1 MKRRTKIIW
10 KTGDIFAVPLVNNQ
24 FAIGQIL
31 GQSMVNFVRISLYDE
46 TIFELENIESTN
58 LCNETNLISLIE
70 VSREQLD
77 YNVWKILGN
86 KEVSIPLNRQPN
98 EKYRNLNWVGAQMND
113 AALAEDFLN
122 AFYALI
128 TWDNWFDPNYLDKFL
143 VDISKKPTR
152 LILTK
157 QRVE

>member
-1 MKRRTKIIW
+1 
-10 KTGDIFAVPLVNNQ
+10 
-24 FAIGQIL
+24 
-31 GQSMVNFVRISLYDE
+31 MVNFVRISLYDE